1 MRHYCALIDR
11 GYLKYFLVLYES
23 MERWCKPFT
32 MHVMGLDEQV
42 VRALAGLAD
51 VEVSPASVIETKA
64 IRLLKPQRPYKY
76 YVWTLKPRWIRHV
89 VREVSAIASFKR
101 DWKYTQGK
109 IHHVVR
115 REVGGITYLDT
126 DSYFFASP
134 DGLYEEIGDADMA
147 ITPHR
152 FMPSKRQWAGK
163 VGTFNAGFVY
173 FRGEHACLDRWCKQT
188 LDFCGRK
195 AGHFV
200 DQFYLDEWPKLW
212 GAHIVQHKGVNL
224 APWNQGE
231 GQYTYSH
238 RDGAIYVDEDP
249 LIWYHFH
256 HHLEPHYKLD
266 PFVREFLYEPY
277 KEALERVKC

>member
-11 GYLKYFLVLYES
+11 GYLKYFLALHEL

-32 MHVMGLDEQV
+32 MHVLGLDEQV
-42 VRALAGLAD
+42 VQSLMGLVD
-51 VEVSPASVIETKA
+51 IEVSPDSIIQAKA
-64 IRLLKPQRPYKY
+64 IRLLKPQQPYKY
-76 YVWTLKPRWIRHV
+76 YIWSLKPQWIRHV
-89 VREVSAIASFKR
+89 VREIGSV
-101 DWKYTQGK
+101 
-109 IHHVVR
+109 
-115 REVGGITYLDT
+115 TYLDT

-152 FMPSKRQWAGK
+152 FMPSRRHWVKK

-173 FRGEHACLDRWCKQT
+173 FRGEHPCLDQWCRQT
-188 LDFCGRK
+188 LEFCGRK

-200 DQFYLDEWPKLW
+200 DQYYLDGWHDEW

-249 LIWYHFH
+249 LVWYHFH
-256 HHLEPHYKLD
+256 YHLEPHYKLD

-277 KEALERVKC
+277 KEALERVEC